1 MQKREFVLDSAL
13 AFQVHCL
20 SLQKRYSGGC
30 EIVKQNSFFLKEI
43 YLDRCKGREREEYA
57 FKREQGLENAST
69 QENVFKKEHGLEL
82 RLP

>member
-1 MQKREFVLDSAL
+1 M
-13 AFQVHCL
+13 
-20 SLQKRYSGGC
+20 
-30 EIVKQNSFFLKEI
+30 KQNSFFLKEI
-43 YLDRCKGREREEYA
+43 YLDRCKEREREEYA